1 MLSCGL
7 CPHPASGIRLEF
19 SGNTLNADG
28 IRLGRPPFHLE
39 PPWLFLFINTGS
51 AFPHTGRSAGSVPGP
66 SPGISASTFL
76 WCFHW
81 PDTAFFLKTG
91 HWEIHFSFW
100 LPFDTGGLTL
110 PVCSLYT
117 WFFWSLLRTGKT
129 NWHLPSYSPNSG
141 LHKGI
146 FGPTFLWVFRVP
158 NTQPFHWE
166 RYIPLWNHWKIS
178 LSHCNW
184 YIWKNSSAY
193 GSHTFGSGP
202 GGTLRWSLLQQLRAV
217 HRYVLGF
224 LSNYS
229 NTFTNSLQVL
239 VHNVPVETSSGVTF
253 QRSPVNITV
262 LSELWVFAYS
272 QILLQATKLA

>member
-91 HWEIHFSFW
+91 HWEIHFWFL

-110 PVCSLYT
+110 PVCWSCYHEIGIARPYTDKKTIPLFSAKSIFMGSFWKNVSIVFCRYKLYT
-117 WFFWSLLRTGKT
+117 WFF
-129 NWHLPSYSPNSG
+129 
-141 LHKGI
+141 
-146 FGPTFLWVFRVP
+146 
-158 NTQPFHWE
+158 
-166 RYIPLWNHWKIS
+166 
-178 LSHCNW
+178 
-184 YIWKNSSAY
+184 
-193 GSHTFGSGP
+193 
-202 GGTLRWSLLQQLRAV
+202 
-217 HRYVLGF
+217 
-224 LSNYS
+224 
-229 NTFTNSLQVL
+229 
-239 VHNVPVETSSGVTF
+239 
-253 QRSPVNITV
+253 
-262 LSELWVFAYS
+262 
-272 QILLQATKLA
+272 